1 MSNTSNI
8 DESKKI
14 TTLPMEKFNV
24 TGMTCAACST
34 RVEKVVSNL
43 DGVSDVQVNLLTNSM
58 RVAYDHD
65 RVSTD
70 DISRAVDNAGYG
82 ASPIVEEVRSG
93 ARSQAGSAKR
103 ENPMLTEAKEMKTRL
118 IASIVFMLPLFVIA
132 MGPMMGLPMPSFL
145 SGVENS
151 VSNAFLQFLLTVP
164 ILFINRKFFTVG
176 FKTLFRGA
184 PNMDSLIAVGA
195 GAAVVYG
202 IWAMFRM
209 SYGLGSMDHHLVE
222 HYSHSLYFESA
233 GMILTLITLGK
244 YLEARSKSKTSDA
257 LEKLMELAP
266 ETALVERDGA
276 VVELSMADVRVG
288 DIVQVRPGSRVPVD
302 GVIVSGTS
310 AIDESAIT
318 GESLPVD
325 RTVGDKVVGATMNK
339 NGFIRV
345 EVQRLGAD
353 STLAK
358 IIELVEDA
366 SGTKAPIAKLADK
379 ISAIFVPAVMII
391 AVLAVV
397 VWLLAGQDFE
407 FALSVGISIL
417 VISCPCALGLAT
429 PVALMVGTGR
439 GAVNGVLI
447 KTGEA
452 LETTHAVNTVIL
464 DKTGTITAGEPH
476 VTDVVTIG
484 TLNHEDFL
492 LAAASLEQGSEHP
505 LAEAIRDSVG
515 DQALLDVDAF
525 EAYTGRGVSGLI
537 KGQRWAGGNARF
549 MREEKIAIPEHSA
562 LTEKIDALQ
571 GDGKTVTYFA
581 IDGEVAGIIAIADVI
596 KTSSTEAI
604 SALRK
609 AGIEVVMLTGDKAES
624 AAAIAKQVGVDRY
637 VAEVLPE
644 DKEAE
649 VRRLQDEGH
658 VVAMVG
664 DGINDAPALTRADV
678 GIAIG
683 AGTDIALESADIV
696 LIKSDLRDVVTAID
710 LSSATLKNIKQ
721 NLFWAFFYNVLGIPL
736 AAGVFYNLNGW
747 LLNPMFAAAAMSLS
761 SIFVVTN
768 ALRLRGFSSR
778 WERSGTQAK
787 RVEEAAVPAVDHT
800 IKRDHV
806 DLMSTGNQVEI
817 NSQIEEQQTDEQSD
831 SRKEFETM
839 KKTMTI
845 EGMSCAH
852 CKAAVEK
859 ALTAVDGVSTAV
871 VDLDQKQAVV
881 ELAATVSDSAL
892 EAAVTDAGYDVVR
905 VEA

>member
-1 MSNTSNI
+1 MSQNMNTNELT
-8 DESKKI
+8 DLK
-14 TTLPMEKFNV
+14 TLPMEKFDV

-34 RVEKVVSNL
+34 RVEKVVSKL

-65 RVSTD
+65 KVSSH
-70 DISRAVDNAGYG
+70 DISQAVDNAGYG
-82 ASPIVEEVRSG
+82 ASPVIEERQVGGQSH
-93 ARSQAGSAKR
+93 STLKTR
-103 ENPMLTEAKEMKTRL
+103 ENPMLVESKEMKKRL
-118 IASIVFMLPLFVIA
+118 IASVIFMIPLFIIA
-132 MGPMMGLPMPSFL
+132 MGPMMGMPMPGFL
-145 SGVENS
+145 TGVENS
-151 VSNAFLQFLLTVP
+151 VSNVFLQFLLTVP

-202 IWAMFRM
+202 VWALFRM
-209 SYGLGSMDHHLVE
+209 SFGLGSGDLALVE

-257 LEKLMELAP
+257 LEKLMDLAP
-266 ETALVERDGA
+266 DTALVERDGT
-276 VVELSMADVRVG
+276 VVELAIADVRIG
-288 DIVQVRPGSRVPVD
+288 DIVQVRPGSRIPVD
-302 GVIVSGTS
+302 GIIVSGTT
-310 AIDESAIT
+310 AVDESAIT

-325 RTVGDKVVGATMNK
+325 RSEGDKVVGATMNK

-345 EVQRLGAD
+345 EVQKLGAD

-366 SGTKAPIAKLADK
+366 SGTKAPIARLADR

-397 VWLLAGQDFE
+397 VWVLAGQDFE

-476 VTDVVTIG
+476 VTNVL
-484 TLNHEDFL
+484 TLGDYDAEDFL

-505 LAEAIRDSVG
+505 LAEAIRKSVG
-515 DQALLDVDAF
+515 DQPLMDVDAF
-525 EAYTGRGVSGLI
+525 EAHTGRGVSGMI
-537 KGQRWAGGNARF
+537 RGQRWIGGNARF
-549 MREEKIAIPEHSA
+549 MREEGVSLPDSEAFTTA
-562 LTEKIDALQ
+562 IDALQ

-581 IDGEVAGIIAIADVI
+581 IDGEIAGVIAIADVI
-596 KTSSTEAI
+596 KSTSAQAI
-604 SALRK
+604 SALRE
-609 AGIEVVMLTGDKAES
+609 AGIEVVMLTGDKRES
-624 AAAIAKQVGVDRY
+624 AAAIAREVGVDRFI
-637 VAEVLPE
+637 AEVLPE

-649 VRRLQDEGH
+649 VRRLQEEGR
-658 VVAMVG
+658 VIAMVG

-683 AGTDIALESADIV
+683 AGTDIALESADVV

-747 LLNPMFAAAAMSLS
+747 LLSPMYAAAAMSLS

-768 ALRLRGFSSR
+768 ALRLRRFRSR
-778 WERSGTQAK
+778 WSRTETEQVQAGSL
-787 RVEEAAVPAVDHT
+787 A
-800 IKRDHV
+800 
-806 DLMSTGNQVEI
+806 S
-817 NSQIEEQQTDEQSD
+817 EQQQSATAVEDEIQFTAIDVSSNKTTDEGSD
-831 SRKEFETM
+831 IRKEFEKM

-852 CKAAVEK
+852 CKAAVEN
-859 ALTAVDGVSTAV
+859 ALQAVEGVSSAV

-881 ELAATVSDSAL
+881 ELTVDVENQQL
-892 EAAVTDAGYDVVR
+892 EAAVTDAGYDVIK

>member
-1 MSNTSNI
+1 MSTTEIKEQKQLNTI
-8 DESKKI
+8 
-14 TTLPMEKFNV
+14 PMEKFDV

-34 RVEKVVSNL
+34 RVEKVVAKL

-58 RVAYDHD
+58 RVSYDHGIVD
-65 RVSTD
+65 SD
-70 DISRAVDNAGYG
+70 DITRAVENAGYG
-82 ASPIVEEVRSG
+82 ASPIVETAPSTSSNSATRS
-93 ARSQAGSAKR
+93 AKKR
-103 ENPMLTEAKEMKTRL
+103 ENPMLIEAREMKKRL
-118 IASIVFMLPLFVIA
+118 IWSIVFMLPLFALA
-132 MGPMMGLPMPSFL
+132 MGPMMGMPLPSFL
-145 SGVENS
+145 TGTENA
-151 VSNAFLQFLLTVP
+151 VSYALAQFLLTIP

-176 FKTLFRGA
+176 FKTLFHGA

-202 IWAMFRM
+202 VWALFRM
-209 SYGLGSMDHHLVE
+209 SYGLGASDLHLVE
-222 HYSHSLYFESA
+222 HYGHSLYFESA

-266 ETALVERDGA
+266 DTALVERDGN
-276 VVELSMADVRVG
+276 VVELAIADVRIG

-302 GVIVSGTS
+302 GIIVSGTT

-325 RTVGDKVVGATMNK
+325 RSIGDKVVGATMNK
-339 NGFIRV
+339 FGFIRV
-345 EVQRLGAD
+345 EVQKVGAD

-379 ISAIFVPAVMII
+379 ISAIFVPAVMVI

-397 VWLLAGQDFE
+397 VWLLMGQDFE

-476 VTDVVTIG
+476 VTDVITIEG
-484 TLNHEDFL
+484 VDSDAFL

-515 DQALLDVDAF
+515 EQKLLTVDEF
-525 EAYTGRGVSGLI
+525 QSHTGRGVSGQI
-537 KGQRWAGGNARF
+537 NGARWIGGNARF
-549 MREEKIAIPEHSA
+549 LREEGITLPEDSGFSSE
-562 LTEKIDALQ
+562 LDGLQ

-581 IDGEVAGIIAIADVI
+581 ENGMITGIIAIADVI
-596 KTSSTEAI
+596 KSSSVEAVE
-604 SALRK
+604 ALRK
-609 AGIEVVMLTGDKAES
+609 ARVEVVMLTGDKHES
-624 AAAIAKQVGVDRY
+624 AAAIARQVGVDRFI
-637 VAEVLPE
+637 AEVLPE

-649 VRRLQDEGH
+649 VRRLQEAGR

-683 AGTDIALESADIV
+683 AGTDIAMESADVV

-710 LSSATLKNIKQ
+710 LSSATLRNIKQ

-736 AAGVFYNLNGW
+736 AAGIFYNMNGW

-768 ALRLRGFSSR
+768 ALRLRGFQSR
-778 WERSGTQAK
+778 WQKKAGPSPEQA
-787 RVEEAAVPAVDHT
+787 ETPAVDNT
-800 IKRDHV
+800 IRRDV
-806 DLMSTGNQVEI
+806 ITMASASSE
-817 NSQIEEQQTDEQSD
+817 
-831 SRKEFETM
+831 RKDRSTM
-839 KKTMTI
+839 KKTITI
-845 EGMSCAH
+845 EGMSCGH
-852 CKAAVEK
+852 CAAAVEK
-859 ALTAVDGVSTAV
+859 ALTNVSGVNSAAVN
-871 VDLDQKQAVV
+871 LDQKIAEV
-881 ELAATVSDSAL
+881 ELGVEVEDTVLA
-892 EAAVTDAGYDVVR
+892 AAVTDAGYDVIKVQ
-905 VEA
+905 A